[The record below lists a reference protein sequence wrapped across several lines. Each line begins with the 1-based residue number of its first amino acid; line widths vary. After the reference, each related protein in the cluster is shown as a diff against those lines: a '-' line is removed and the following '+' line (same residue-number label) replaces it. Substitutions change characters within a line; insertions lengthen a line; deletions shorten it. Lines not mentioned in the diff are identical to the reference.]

1 MSVYCIKLDCPYK
14 ACVLHDC
21 HARNDRAARY
31 RDFEGTN
38 EQCLKVQIFFEGK
51 PTVKKKPAEPLVP
64 TEGEEQE
71 ALFEWAETMEYM
83 YPELRALYHI
93 TNEGKRSKSTGARLK
108 REGLR
113 EGVSDICL
121 PVKRGSYGSLYIEL
135 KRRKGS
141 RVSDEQRD
149 WIDLMWELGN
159 AAYVCYGW
167 EEARERI
174 EGYLKLEV
182 NINA

>member
-1 MSVYCIKLDCPYK
+1 MSIYCVKLDCPYK
-14 ACVLHDC
+14 KCSLHDC
-21 HARNDRAARY
+21 NSKNDRNARY
-31 RDFEGTN
+31 RDYEGTTDL
-38 EQCLKVQIFFEGK
+38 CLKVQIFFEGK
-51 PTVKKKPAEPLVP
+51 TAEKKKPAEPPVP

-71 ALFEWAETMEYM
+71 ALFEWAETMEYK

-93 TNEGKRSKSTGARLK
+93 ANEGKRSKATGAKLK

-113 EGVSDICL
+113 EGVSDIHL
-121 PVKRGSYGSLYIEL
+121 PVKRGQYGSLYIEL

-141 RVSDEQRD
+141 RVSDEQRE
-149 WIDLMWELGN
+149 WINLMWELGN

-174 EGYLKLEV
+174 EEYLKLK
-182 NINA
+182 